1 MAEAGVWGPEER
13 VELVDG
19 EVLPMAPIDSR
30 HSGCV
35 NRLTHLFV
43 TRFGQ
48 RAVVAVQ
55 SPIEVDD
62 WSEPQPDLVLLRP
75 RDDFYSAHHGLPPDA
90 LLVVEV
96 ANTSLRFDL
105 GRKRALYLARGVPEV
120 WVVDVVREVV
130 HVATADELRRLARG
144 QSITPVAFPDEVVAV
159 VDILGPPLG

>member
-19 EVLPMAPIDSR
+19 EVLPLAPIDSR

-35 NRLTHLFV
+35 SRLTHLFV
-43 TRFGQ
+43 LRFGT
-48 RAVVAVQ
+48 RGVVAVQ

-62 WSEPQPDLVLLRP
+62 YSEPQPDLVLLRP
-75 RDDFYSAHHGLPPDA
+75 RADFYSAHHGLPPDT
-90 LLVVEV
+90 LLVIEV
-96 ANTSLRFDL
+96 SNTSLRFDL
-105 GRKRALYLARGVPEV
+105 GRRRALYLARGIPEV

-130 HVATADELRRLARG
+130 HVATAAEMRTLRRGDSVTL
-144 QSITPVAFPDEVVAV
+144 TAFPDEVVTV